1 MLGLSFSRIV
11 RLCILL
17 LKGGYDNDI
26 DGSYHSIFR
35 TSILSM

>member
-26 DGSYHSIFR
+26 DGSYHSV
-35 TSILSM
+35 LSTGVLCM